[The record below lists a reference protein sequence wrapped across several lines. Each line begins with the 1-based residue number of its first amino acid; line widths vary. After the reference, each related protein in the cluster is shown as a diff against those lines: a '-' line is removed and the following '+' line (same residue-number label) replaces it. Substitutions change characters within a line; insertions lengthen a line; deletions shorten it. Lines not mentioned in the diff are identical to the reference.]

1 MKYQILESFQLMVV
15 KRELMR
21 RAKNT
26 GVLSVWPKRDLLL
39 PTHFDLIFFL

>member
-1 MKYQILESFQLMVV
+1 MIYKMLDSTQSIVV

-26 GVLSVWPKRDLLL
+26 GVLSVWPKKDLLL
-39 PTHFDLIFFL
+39 STHFDLIFFL